1 MSVAAVYLY
10 LFIKIIYCKIST
22 SSVDIIIFI
31 MILTQ
36 AQGRR
41 QEIFSGGGGG
51 IRFHRG
57 AHFFMIS
64 ETDIHQNNN
73 SLYYYLNWSSSI
85 LKHI

>member
-41 QEIFSGGGGG
+41 QEIFSGGGHFVFTGG
-51 IRFHRG
+51 HTFYDLRNRH
-57 AHFFMIS
+57 S
-64 ETDIHQNNN
+64 PKQ
-73 SLYYYLNWSSSI
+73 
-85 LKHI
+85 

>member
-22 SSVDIIIFI
+22 SPVDIIIFI

-41 QEIFSGGGGG
+41 QEIFSGGAF
-51 IRFHRG
+51 RFHRG

-73 SLYYYLNWSSSI
+73 NLYYYLNWSSSI